1 MSTQQNILEIVD
13 VILCETPLG
22 LAAFCRTKVGHFF
35 YGKAFEWARQQR
47 LETLHIMRSGPTALN
62 WCTFWTRRMCNHIH
76 VR

>member
-35 YGKAFEWARQQR
+35 LWQS
-47 LETLHIMRSGPTALN
+47 I
-62 WCTFWTRRMCNHIH
+62 RMGEAAEIRNLTYYEVMTHCFKLVYILD
-76 VR
+76 